1 MYLSSSLVF
10 TLTNVYTHL
19 STHSLSMSLTGFYIS
34 MHVIPIIL
42 MTVILVIC
50 LPMTMSKLTLITSI
64 EMMKDSE
71 LVDKV
76 ISEQKMQRAKRSHRI
91 F

>member
-1 MYLSSSLVF
+1 
-10 TLTNVYTHL
+10 
-19 STHSLSMSLTGFYIS
+19 
-34 MHVIPIIL
+34 